1 MLSPFRYILPIVAL
15 VLGTAGQVAHADQ
28 VIVASAAAAGSP
40 RLFESREIHSSN
52 LAQFKQ
58 WRDVMA
64 RWQQQRASAVAPC
77 ADGVWKACEPKEW
90 ARHVRE
96 LRGLPLR
103 EEVERVNAA
112 FNRYPYVSSFQNWG
126 EVSHWETPF
135 EFLHKNGQCQD
146 YAIAKFMMLRA
157 LGVPNENLR
166 LVVLHD
172 TVRSLEHAVAVVS
185 IGGDALMLDNQISR
199 VVPVSQVHHY
209 RPYYST
215 NETGWW
221 LHVPNPLGIEAP
233 VREASNSVQ
242 SSNTVQ

>member
-1 MLSPFRYILPIVAL
+1 M
-15 VLGTAGQVAHADQ
+15 TT
-28 VIVASAAAAGSP
+28 
-40 RLFESREIHSSN
+40 
-52 LAQFKQ
+52 
-58 WRDVMA
+58 
-64 RWQQQRASAVAPC
+64 C
-77 ADGVWKACEPKEW
+77 ADGVWKACEPQEW
-90 ARHVRE
+90 ARLVRE

-103 EEVERVNAA
+103 DQVERVNAA
-112 FNRYPYVSSFQNWG
+112 FNRHPYVSSFKNWG
-126 EVSHWETPF
+126 EISHWETPF

-157 LGVPNENLR
+157 LGVPNEKLR
-166 LVVLHD
+166 MVVLHD
-172 TVRSLEHAVAVVS
+172 TVLRLDHAVVVAYV
-185 IGGDALMLDNQISR
+185 GGEALMLDNQISR

-233 VREASNSVQ
+233 VREASNAAQ

>member
-1 MLSPFRYILPIVAL
+1 MLSPFRHILPIVAL
-15 VLGTAGQVAHADQ
+15 VLATACQVAHADH
-28 VIVASAAAAGSP
+28 VIVASAASP
-40 RLFESREIHSSN
+40 RLFESREIYSSN

-58 WRDVMA
+58 
-64 RWQQQRASAVAPC
+64 
-77 ADGVWKACEPKEW
+77 
-90 ARHVRE
+90 
-96 LRGLPLR
+96 LR

-112 FNRYPYVSSFQNWG
+112 FNRHPYVSSFQNWG

-135 EFLHKNGQCQD
+135 EFLHKNGQCLD

-185 IGGDALMLDNQISR
+185 IGGDALMLDNQMSL
-199 VVPVSQVHHY
+199 VLPVSQVHPY

-233 VREASNSVQ
+233 VREASNAAQ
-242 SSNTVQ
+242 SSNTV